1 MRAAL
6 ALLLLFAQATPTFD
20 VVSIKPTD
28 PKTDPPFYGSKVE
41 GNRWLASSVTLRT
54 IIRVA
59 HGSEGFDMPDRV
71 VGGPAWL
78 DKDPFDIVAAG
89 TAGATRA
96 QREKM
101 LQAMLADRFQL
112 TAHVEKKT
120 VAAYELVLARRDRAL
135 GSTLQRTTTV
145 CNPEC
150 SVGIMYGPSERMS
163 SESVAM
169 ARFAFV
175 LSTNALRRPV
185 IDRAGLAGQFTFSLE
200 FAPGTEI
207 TAAAAPDAPSIFT
220 AIEEQLGLKLRPVKT
235 SLDVLV
241 IDRAEKPAFD

>member
-28 PKTDPPFYGSKVE
+28 PKATPSFYGSTAE

-54 IIRVA
+54 LIKDA
-59 HGSEGFDMPDRV
+59 HETEGFDMPDRV

-78 DKDPFDIVAAG
+78 DKDRFDIVAASTSRPTKG
-89 TAGATRA
+89 

-112 TAHVEKKT
+112 TAHLEKKT
-120 VAAYELVLARRDRAL
+120 LAAYELVLARRDGAL
-135 GSTLQRTTTV
+135 GPKLQRTTAA

-150 SVGIMYGPSERMS
+150 GVEIMFGPSERMS

-175 LSTNALRRPV
+175 LSALALKRPV
-185 IDRAGLAGQFTFSLE
+185 IDRTGLAGQFALSFE
-200 FAPGTEI
+200 FAPGTEL
-207 TAAAAPDAPSIFT
+207 TAAPASDAPSIFT
-220 AIEEQLGLKLRPVKT
+220 ALEEQLGLKLRPVKA

-241 IDRAEKPAFD
+241 VDRAEKPALD